1 MENIEIDGF
10 LCPITHEIFKD
21 PVMTCDGITY
31 ERKAIEQ
38 WFQKGKVS
46 SPMTGM
52 PLPAP
57 TLTPNVALKKVIE
70 ESCLEISGMTK
81 KVLELEGEVRTFQ
94 EEKER
99 RERKRKF
106 SQEDEILVAKQRK
119 LIKKKRKWCEEEL
132 HRVENDDQQ
141 IRRLIENYSNILDLK
156 RIRLHMI
163 DELIQETRSK
173 RLRIESQITH
183 PDRRYQDE
191 IPRRRTDEE
200 GREEGKSNV
209 VIRESDENETEL
221 SSLKKSS
228 KALKR
233 QKWLLVAGIQTDISE
248 LAQCGDRL
256 VELEKKK
263 SSLETEMKQLC
274 ELKQTES
281 LS

>member
-1 MENIEIDGF
+1 MENIERIDGF

-46 SPMTGM
+46 SPMTGI
-52 PLPAP
+52 PLPVP

-70 ESCLEISGMTK
+70 ESCLEISAMTK

-94 EEKER
+94 EER
-99 RERKRKF
+99 RERKRKV

-132 HRVENDDQQ
+132 HRGKNDDQQ
-141 IRRLIENYSNILDLK
+141 IRRLIENYSDILDLK
-156 RIRLHMI
+156 RIRLHVI

-200 GREEGKSNV
+200 GKEEGKSNV

-233 QKWLLVAGIQTDISE
+233 QKRLLVAGIQTDISE